1 MKNNNETFKP
11 FLLRL
16 ITRITPKEA
25 PILDASKKYVFIL
38 STGRTGTKYI
48 ADYLSEY
55 KDVYAVH
62 EPKPSKRLRL
72 WSMARLERNINDD
85 YLYKVFLKFRKKK
98 INTVNEKIYIESNPF
113 LSGFATSIAMNMP
126 NAYIIH
132 IVRDPR
138 DRVTSSINNGALRI
152 KKRLMISLVPYWHL
166 RPLRLFGQKSSSI
179 EKVTKLWPLMNN
191 HIAKAS
197 EHTNNYICIKFEDL
211 FNNEDKM
218 KELVDFIGINEK
230 YIKEEL
236 TGTYKTSK
244 NASKYND
251 LTSWKQW
258 SSSFAK
264 KVDAIV
270 GNTMEDYGYG
280 KEKEWKAKVDR

>member
-16 ITRITPKEA
+16 ITRITPTEA

-138 DRVTSSINNGALRI
+138 DRVTSSINNGELRI

-166 RPLRLFGQKSSSI
+166 RPLRLFGQTSSSI
-179 EKVTKLWPLMNN
+179 EKITKLWPLMNN

-236 TGTYKTSK
+236 TGAYKTNK

-264 KVDAIV
+264 KIDEIV